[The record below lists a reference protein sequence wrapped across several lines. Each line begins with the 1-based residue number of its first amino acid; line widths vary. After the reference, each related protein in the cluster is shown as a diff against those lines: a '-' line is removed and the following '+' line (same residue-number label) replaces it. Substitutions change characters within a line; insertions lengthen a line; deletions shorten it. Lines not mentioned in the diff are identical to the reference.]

1 MANFQYTY
9 AKAKMLSGDID
20 MDVDDIRMFMV
31 MSNTTCDT
39 EKDMQIISDGGTGFT
54 TLDECDGVGYARV
67 PLTGEAVA
75 ADEANDRG
83 EFTADNLAPAWAA
96 LAVGTRQNVGIVI
109 YKHVTNDTDSIPIYW
124 IDTCTGV
131 GFPFD
136 GNGGVVNITW
146 NAEGIGQIT

>member
-9 AKAKMLSGDID
+9 AKAKMQSGDID
-20 MDVDDIRMFMV
+20 LNADDIRLLMV
-31 MSNTTCDT
+31 MSNSTADT
-39 EKDMQIISDGGTGFT
+39 EKDAQFISGVTGFT

-67 PLTGEAVA
+67 ALTGEAVA

-83 EFTADNLAPAWAA
+83 EFTANNLAPAWAA
-96 LAVGTRQNVGIVI
+96 LAVGTRQNIGIVI
-109 YKHVTNDTDSIPIYW
+109 YKHVGADAANIPIYW

-136 GNGGVVNITW
+136 GNGGVVDITW

>member
-9 AKAKMLSGDID
+9 AKAKMQSADID
-20 MDVDDIRMFMV
+20 LNADDIRLLMV
-31 MSNTTCDT
+31 MSNSTADT
-39 EKDMQIISDGGTGFT
+39 EKDTQHIDDFT

-67 PLTGEAVA
+67 ALTGEAVA

-96 LAVGTRQNVGIVI
+96 LAVGTRQNIGIVI
-109 YKHVTNDTDSIPIYW
+109 YKKVTDDTDSIPIYW

>member
-9 AKAKMLSGDID
+9 AKAKMQSADID
-20 MDVDDIRMFMV
+20 LNADDIRLLMV
-31 MSNTTCDT
+31 MSNSTADT
-39 EKDMQIISDGGTGFT
+39 EKDVQFISGATGFT
-54 TLDECDGVGYARV
+54 TLDECDGAGYARV
-67 PLTGEAVA
+67 ALVGEAVT

-83 EFTADNLAPAWAA
+83 EFDANDLAPAWAA
-96 LAVGTRQNVGIVI
+96 LGVGTRQNIGIVI
-109 YKHVTNDTDSIPIYW
+109 FKFVTNDADSIPIYW